1 MINWKS
7 GLLRIWFIGTLLWIV
22 YFCWSNNE
30 GLTYIANYYNN
41 YNELL
46 ETEQNN
52 FYGDKNK
59 LLKQRDD
66 LLNIHKELRQIAIGN
81 KTDPDKTINE
91 NSLYQLRSL
100 NFELES
106 YQSPPST
113 IAKPAY
119 GFFIFNIFFIP
130 LIVLILGCIVSFIA
144 KWICK
149 GFFRE

>member
-30 GLTYIANYYNN
+30 ELSYIANYYNN
-41 YNELL
+41 YKELL

-52 FYGDKNK
+52 FYEDKNK

-66 LLNIHKELRQIAIGN
+66 LMNIHKELRKIAIGN

-91 NSLYQLRSL
+91 NSLHQLRSL
-100 NFELES
+100 NFDLES
-106 YQSPPST
+106 YQFSPST
-113 IAKPAY
+113 PAKPAY
-119 GFFIFNIFFIP
+119 GFFIFNIFLIP

-144 KWICK
+144 KWIYK